1 MAAAPFG
8 KRVDAPPWDL
18 AVLRRV
24 DQTSSLVVVS
34 GRSQPYRDTAE
45 LTATPGAIR
54 SFPAD
59 PMSRALDLV
68 AGDWNGDQLP
78 DALTMEG
85 GATPTLGGWLGAEG
99 GGFAPLPPLELSRCI
114 GSCASLAGR
123 PNSSTWTEMDDWS
136 CSPSVTPSLRNRAWF
151 GLARCPQDPEGRDG
165 VAEGLGPGLR
175 SLHRAQTRPSHCL
188 LYRCFCP
195 RPGGCCPSPE
205 HRRGVSVQPTPLPGE
220 GRIRTPGVRSGRQD
234 AAAGDR
240 VLQKLPLGPGR
251 GLPPQ
256 GLRRRRQ
263 RRTGAVPAGLR
274 DPVGLGSRV
283 HDAGRRPPEDPG
295 LLRGRP
301 QRARRTPG
309 AEVGSTPHR
318 PRSSPTRRCPS
329 Q

>member
-1 MAAAPFG
+1 MAKGNVAPTTLTVGGEILAMAAAPFG

-114 GSCASLAGR
+114 GSCALGRAPQLFDLDGDGRLELLAFCD
-123 PNSSTWTEMDDWS
+123 PQSTK
-136 CSPSVTPSLRNRAWF
+136 PRLVWF
-151 GLARCPQDPEGRDG
+151 GQ
-165 VAEGLGPGLR
+165 
-175 SLHRAQTRPSHCL
+175 
-188 LYRCFCP
+188 
-195 RPGGCCPSPE
+195 
-205 HRRGVSVQPTPLPGE
+205 
-220 GRIRTPGVRSGRQD
+220 
-234 AAAGDR
+234 
-240 VLQKLPLGPGR
+240 
-251 GLPPQ
+251 
-256 GLRRRRQ
+256 
-263 RRTGAVPAGLR
+263 VPAG
-274 DPVGLGSRV
+274 P
-283 HDAGRRPPEDPG
+283 
-295 LLRGRP
+295 
-301 QRARRTPG
+301 
-309 AEVGSTPHR
+309 
-318 PRSSPTRRCPS
+318 
-329 Q
+329 